1 MLKIEELIEEE
12 IYKQDLNKDGLLR
25 YLFKKGLNKAIELNS
40 DFFCEN
46 WVDNQ
51 FKGNITKANKE
62 EEHWLNECI
71 KADKFIPYEKAIK
84 TFQKELSK
92 EEVLAK
98 AKKDYPIGTK
108 FKSLSKDKILEV
120 IGDYFR
126 WSGKELILDSDSVKN
141 TDSAWIIYNGEWAEI
156 ISKPEQTNIMEE
168 KKRKYNFKAVS
179 CKTQEEWDFVIS
191 KYNPKDLTKSDF
203 SNYKNI
209 YIIFKLVNSIDTSY
223 LGCYGNSKDK
233 DTQVIQFSEWCKEFN
248 HTPDF
253 IKPIK
258 EWSVGSYVVSINN
271 GHARSKSSESYF
283 IGDIFT
289 ISHFYTDSDSTIG
302 IKPFTN
308 VVDKINFKWFPNL
321 QEAEIFSKSLT
332 EKEEDWYFNEKLT
345 EEQFNIL
352 ISYLKSNGYESFT
365 HVTHEVNYFNYV
377 ASGIIRTIKQIEVE
391 CSSEKPNHYK
401 AYCIDN
407 NVQNNKIRKTLKDF
421 NILQENNNSV
431 PEYVECINTN
441 TKKIIL
447 GKIYKI
453 FDTSTYPEKV
463 SIILDDGEQYNIRDW
478 DESFI
483 KNGNNCFK
491 PSTFKE
497 LSAQESLK
505 QWRKLVNIKFTN
517 NCTLNTKECIS
528 NSDVIEIGDEVEVV
542 KITKF
547 STDSG
552 IYLKANIGDRFKVK
566 VAPSNYSESLEIG
579 IKINDGKDYTYPV
592 ECFKLIKKASQTTL
606 NTKVDSI
613 SPVKVN
619 TNLLN
624 IIKVKGSAP
633 TKVEKKRIR
642 LTILKTKQLN
652 LN

>member
-156 ISKPEQTNIMEE
+156 ISKPEFIVNKWYKLPNNFIKKGSPIIYIKLLKIDSNNNQCYKEKIVKNKGYEILNYINSDLNTKIELLTDLTEIQEFLPSSHTDKIQTNIMEE
-168 KKRKYNFKAVS
+168 KKS
-179 CKTQEEWDFVIS
+179 
-191 KYNPKDLTKSDF
+191 
-203 SNYKNI
+203 
-209 YIIFKLVNSIDTSY
+209 
-223 LGCYGNSKDK
+223 
-233 DTQVIQFSEWCKEFN
+233 
-248 HTPDF
+248 
-253 IKPIK
+253 IK
-258 EWSVGSYVVSINN
+258 EWSVGSYVVITGEYHSTKIGEVHKIENSTFN
-271 GHARSKSSESYF
+271 SDYIDISESVKCACLPSKSF
-283 IGDIFT
+283 C
-289 ISHFYTDSDSTIG
+289 
-302 IKPFTN
+302 
-308 VVDKINFKWFPNL
+308 KWFPTL
-321 QEAEIFSKSLT
+321 QEAEIFSRSL
-332 EKEEDWYFNEKLT
+332 L
-345 EEQFNIL
+345 
-352 ISYLKSNGYESFT
+352 
-365 HVTHEVNYFNYV
+365 
-377 ASGIIRTIKQIEVE
+377 
-391 CSSEKPNHYK
+391 
-401 AYCIDN
+401 
-407 NVQNNKIRKTLKDF
+407 
-421 NILQENNNSV
+421 NNNSV